1 MAQAVIEAILEAF
14 SQHELSVSRKCQIPP
29 DLVVKS
35 QAVDITEVI

>member
-1 MAQAVIEAILEAF
+1 MSNDEQYLNFIEDMSAIRP
-14 SQHELSVSRKCQIPP
+14 RKNQIPP